1 MITSAQRVTSSSSP
15 ASSLRVVDTSVM
27 PTLPSGHTN
36 APTMML
42 AHRGAEILSRGA

>member
-1 MITSAQRVTSSSSP
+1 
-15 ASSLRVVDTSVM
+15 M

-42 AHRGAEILSRGA
+42 AHRGAEVLSWSA

>member
-1 MITSAQRVTSSSSP
+1 
-15 ASSLRVVDTSVM
+15 M